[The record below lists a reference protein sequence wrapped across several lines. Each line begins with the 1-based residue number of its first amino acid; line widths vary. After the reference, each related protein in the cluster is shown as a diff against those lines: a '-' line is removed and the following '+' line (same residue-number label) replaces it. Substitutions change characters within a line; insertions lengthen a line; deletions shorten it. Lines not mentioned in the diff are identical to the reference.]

1 MSTQAK
7 RHVRAALAAQKGAQS
22 RWRPISFRAG
32 ARDKLAAMRA
42 ELEQIIDRLDAFR
55 SERIPIPTLIA
66 DLEML
71 LDEINMDDDEWKSEY
86 FDAWSDLESSYQ
98 LALDNQAVPP
108 LMSDPVV
115 ADWIR
120 TRRT

>member
-1 MSTQAK
+1 
-7 RHVRAALAAQKGAQS
+7 
-22 RWRPISFRAG
+22 
-32 ARDKLAAMRA
+32 MRA
-42 ELEQIIDRLDAFR
+42 ELEKIIDRLDAFR
-55 SERIPIPTLIA
+55 AERIPIPRLIA

-108 LMSDPVV
+108 LMSNPVV
-115 ADWIR
+115 ADAVATIDGLAR
-120 TRRT
+120 AKLADAFE